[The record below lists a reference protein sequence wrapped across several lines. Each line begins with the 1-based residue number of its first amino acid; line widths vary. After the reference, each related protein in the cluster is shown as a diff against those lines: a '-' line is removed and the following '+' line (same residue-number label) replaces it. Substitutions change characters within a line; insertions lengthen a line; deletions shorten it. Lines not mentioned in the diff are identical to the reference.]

1 MCPNCILNQA
11 NPESGIWI
19 AFGICGIFFVVAVVA
34 ILWAFKNGD
43 FEDPEGSKF
52 EMLDDDEDGVMAR
65 KAKEAIRRLREREQK
80 GEA

>member
-11 NPESGIWI
+11 PPDSGIWI
-19 AFGICGIFFVVAVVA
+19 AFGICGIFFVMAVVA

-52 EMLDDDEDGVMAR
+52 EMLDDDEDGEMAR
-65 KAKEAIRRLREREQK
+65 KAKEAIRRLREQK

>member
-11 NPESGIWI
+11 NPESGLWI
-19 AFGICGIFFVVAVVA
+19 AFGICGVFFVTAVVA

-43 FEDPEGSKF
+43 FEDVESSKF
-52 EMLDDDEDGVMAR
+52 DMLDDGEDGEMSR
-65 KAKEAIRRLREREQK
+65 KAKDAINRLREQK